1 MDNQNKKPYYKSKPK
16 KYSYLDEDGNSLSAA
31 GILPYDE
38 KGIWLIGEKGKNA
51 VLYTDIGGRYEYHDC
66 DIYQTISREFN
77 EELYH
82 SVEIT
87 RSQVEELYPKSKKLY
102 LKGPK
107 GDIVYV
113 SLLIHV
119 DTLAKLDI
127 HLSPDRFSQC
137 RDKVVKANSNVPDK
151 LYESVELK
159 YFTYPE
165 IEMVLKKNTVST
177 RLRKI
182 LAQFN
187 DKYE

>member
-1 MDNQNKKPYYKSKPK
+1 MDNSKKPYHKYKPK
-16 KYSYLDEDGNSLSAA
+16 RYSYIDNEGNSLSAA
-31 GILPYDE
+31 GILPYDA
-38 KGIWLIGEKGKNA
+38 KGIWVIGEKGKN
-51 VLYTDIGGRYEYHDC
+51 VILYTDMGGRYDYHDC

-87 RSQVEELYPKSKKLY
+87 RSQMEELYPKSKRIY
-102 LKGPK
+102 IKGPK

-113 SLLIHV
+113 SVLVHV
-119 DTLAKLDI
+119 DTLAKLGI
-127 HLSPDRFSQC
+127 HLSPESFSNC
-137 RDKVVKANSNVPDK
+137 RDKVVKANPSVPDK

-159 YFTYPE
+159 YLTYPE
-165 IEMVLKKNTVST
+165 IEVLLKQNRVST

-187 DKYE
+187 QNYE